1 MLYAFNLFI
10 VGVQVCV
17 GFAFICL
24 TLTFHHFSSIPFS
37 PLLPLP
43 YLQIEGDEGGYDE
56 EYPLEGLDINTNDFM
71 AKVSVG
77 DFRRNWEEVSKV
89 H

>member
-1 MLYAFNLFI
+1 
-10 VGVQVCV
+10 VCRFCIYLPHSNV
-17 GFAFICL
+17 PSFFFDPL
-24 TLTFHHFSSIPFS
+24 LSS